1 MFQYLGRPEF
11 EYGLESLNY
20 LGEFLSNLVHCDIK
34 NIIEEIKEEKRS
46 KALNKKSKTE
56 NNDMKIENSFESFD
70 KLNDLETPETK

>member
-1 MFQYLGRPEF
+1 M
-11 EYGLESLNY
+11 
-20 LGEFLSNLVHCDIK
+20 
-34 NIIEEIKEEKRS
+34 IEEIKEEKRQ